1 MSGIDA
7 FQGLSLLVVNFT
19 EMISIFSLDF
29 SAVAM
34 MIVDT
39 IQINLNDSWLSTYE

>member
-7 FQGLSLLVVNFT
+7 FQGVSLLVVNFT
-19 EMISIFSLDF
+19 EFFSLDF
-29 SAVAM
+29 SAFAM